1 METTV
6 VLPAGFELKGVSPE
20 ILSAFVVVEGI
31 GVLLARFPRLV
42 HIKPHAE
49 EREILFR
56 SDGAASFTTFDMVD
70 RRGLEPV
77 DPNPVEVPLRLKA
90 APSMRDQVVEHI
102 SRYLS
107 ARAQDEG
114 FESLEEAMDFDIEG
128 ELDDLQTRAEGAY
141 LASFAPH
148 EGRANNAPG
157 LKRDERPENK
167 KPEMTLEEPIV
178 PAPAAAEKPRPS
190 T

>member
-6 VLPAGFELKGVSPE
+6 VLPAGFELKGLSPA
-20 ILSAFVVVEGI
+20 IISAYVVVDGL

-56 SDGAASFTTFDMVD
+56 SDHDASFTEFDMVD
-70 RRGLEPV
+70 RRGLEVP
-77 DPNPVEVPLRLKA
+77 DPNPMEVPLRLKA
-90 APSMRDQVVEHI
+90 APSMRDQIVEQI

-114 FESLEEAMDFDIEG
+114 YESLEEAMDFDLG
-128 ELDDLQTRAEGAY
+128 AELDDLQTRAEGAY
-141 LASFAPH
+141 LATFMPH
-148 EGRANNAPG
+148 EGRADNSPG
-157 LKRDERPENK
+157 LKRDQRPET
-167 KPEMTLEEPIV
+167 KPEPPKPAFPTVAEEV
-178 PAPAAAEKPRPS
+178 PVA
-190 T
+190 